1 MSDAQKIITDNRQ
14 ARFLYEILET
24 YEAGIELTGTEVK
37 SLRAGKVNLKDGFVR
52 IRGGEAYLLNVHI
65 SPQNT
70 VGQFFNHEPMRNRK
84 LLLHDKEIR
93 KLIGQTEQQG
103 LTVIPLKLYF
113 KRGWVKVAIALARG
127 KKVHDKR
134 DSLKAKQDKR
144 DVERFMKTRDRD

>member
-1 MSDAQKIITDNRQ
+1 MSDAQKIIADNRQ

-65 SPQNT
+65 SQQTT
-70 VGQFFNHEPMRNRK
+70 VGSYFNHEPTRNRK

-127 KKVHDKR
+127 KKTHDKR
-134 DSLKAKQDKR
+134 DSLKEKQDKR

>member
-14 ARFLYEILET
+14 ARFEYEIMEV

-52 IRGGEAYLLNVHI
+52 IRGGEAFLLNVHI

-70 VGQFFNHEPMRNRK
+70 VGQFFNHEPIRNRK

-93 KLIGQTEQQG
+93 KLIGQTEQKG
-103 LTVIPLKLYF
+103 LTVIPLKMYF

-127 KKVHDKR
+127 KKTHDKR
-134 DSLKAKQDKR
+134 DSLKEKQDKR

>member
-1 MSDAQKIITDNRQ
+1 MSDSHKVITDNRQ
-14 ARFLYEILET
+14 ARFLYEILEV

-52 IRGGEAYLLNVHI
+52 IRGGEAFLLNVHI

-70 VGQFFNHEPMRNRK
+70 VGQFFNHEPLRNRK

-93 KLIGQTEQQG
+93 KLIGQTEQKG

-134 DSLKAKQDKR
+134 DSLKQKQDKR
-144 DVERFMKTRDRD
+144 DIERAMKTRDH

>member
-1 MSDAQKIITDNRQ
+1 MSDAQKVIADNRQ
-14 ARFLYEILET
+14 ARFLYEILEV

-65 SPQNT
+65 SQQTT
-70 VGQFFNHEPMRNRK
+70 VGAYFNHEPTRNRK

-134 DSLKAKQDKR
+134 DSLKEKQDKR
-144 DVERFMKTRDRD
+144 DMERFMKTRDRD

>member
-1 MSDAQKIITDNRQ
+1 
-14 ARFLYEILET
+14 
-24 YEAGIELTGTEVK
+24 
-37 SLRAGKVNLKDGFVR
+37 
-52 IRGGEAYLLNVHI
+52 
-65 SPQNT
+65 
-70 VGQFFNHEPMRNRK
+70 
-84 LLLHDKEIR
+84 LLHDKEIR